1 MITITLI
8 GLDQY
13 TVAHYSKD
21 HTKNL
26 ADLFETEEDNISFVS
41 TDSLVFHEGIDQPS
55 WNSIVQVSAPTKF
68 EAVQQNVA
76 KYLLNTLKDFSIHLV
91 VEFHYYHDHDR
102 YEYVNK
108 DYPRFLTEANIA
120 DVDYDEEID
129 ENTEIYHG
137 NIFEGYE
144 EKLEEVYKEKEQE
157 IKDKQN

>member
-41 TDSLVFHEGIDQPS
+41 TDSLVFHNGVDQPS
-55 WNSIVQVSAPTKF
+55 WNTIIKVNAPSRFEQVQRS
-68 EAVQQNVA
+68 VA
-76 KYLLNTLKDFSIHLV
+76 KYLINTLKDFTIHLSI
-91 VEFHYYHDHDR
+91 EFSYFHDHDR
-102 YEYVNK
+102 VEYINP
-108 DYPRFLTEANIA
+108 DYPRFISEDNLANIEE
-120 DVDYDEEID
+120 DEEEFD
-129 ENTEIYHG
+129 DSKIYHG

-144 EKLEEVYKEKEQE
+144 EKLDEIYSTKEAE
-157 IKDKQN
+157 IKKSQN